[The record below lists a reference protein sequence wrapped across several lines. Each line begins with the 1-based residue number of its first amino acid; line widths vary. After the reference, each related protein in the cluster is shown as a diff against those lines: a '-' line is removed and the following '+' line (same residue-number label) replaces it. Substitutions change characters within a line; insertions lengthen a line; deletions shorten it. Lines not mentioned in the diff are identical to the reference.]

1 MLMKNLLIKI
11 FGILFFFIL
20 ATNFV
25 FSQNK
30 EKEYNDISFDKEVQ
44 LNTYYDSEM
53 GLYLTEEV
61 TSSRSNLYLNGNK
74 IGTLSSNEIVI
85 GFSNKFLYTSKIL
98 EDEEKKISKY
108 QTNGDL
114 PITLLNEKNISH
126 KEVVTSVSDGKLV
139 VTDDYEGYGTLV
151 ELFDNN
157 LKSQITYY
165 PFEKGYYSSEVIIE
179 NNIADV
185 FCSSVSSSGQ
195 SVVKYAKFDISIN
208 QMLTEK
214 IISLPSTDLW
224 VKKTYKIKDGFIFY
238 CSSVQNSFTRAIIKA
253 DNSGNLLW
261 YKNNLLPMYHKGVGV
276 VESNIDD
283 KLFLITGRKTILIVN
298 SYSGEEYNT
307 IDLYEKVGFPIDSI
321 AVIASVT
328 TDLKGNIIFFIG
340 KLDWDKKNINTFSY
354 RDNSIII
361 YNIEKEKFNSF
372 KVEGEYKRPKL
383 KVDGIQ
389 LLVLSQNKD
398 LIIELNAIN
407 R

>member
-1 MLMKNLLIKI
+1 MT
-11 FGILFFFIL
+11 
-20 ATNFV
+20 TNCV

-30 EKEYNDISFDKEVQ
+30 GKEYSDISFEKEVQ

-53 GLYLTEEV
+53 GLYLTEEIK
-61 TSSRSNLYLNGNK
+61 SSRSNLYLNGNK
-74 IGTLSSNEIVI
+74 IGTLSSDEIVI
-85 GFSNKFLYTSKIL
+85 GFSNNFLYTSKIL
-98 EDEEKKISKY
+98 EDEGKKISKY
-108 QTNGDL
+108 QTNEAL
-114 PITLLNEKNISH
+114 PIKLLNEKTISH
-126 KEVVTSVSDGKLV
+126 KEVITKISGGNLII
-139 VTDDYEGYGTLV
+139 TDDYEGYGTLV

-195 SVVKYAKFDISIN
+195 SVVKYAKFDISLN

-214 IISLPSTDLW
+214 IISLPSIDLW

-253 DNSGNLLW
+253 DNSGNVLW
-261 YKNNLLPMYHKGVGV
+261 YKNNLLPMFHKGVGI

-307 IDLYEKVGFPIDSI
+307 INLYEKVEPLIDSI
-321 AVIASVT
+321 AEIASIT

-361 YNIEKEKFNSF
+361 FNLEKEKFNSF
-372 KVEGEYKRPKL
+372 KIEGEYKRPKL